1 MIILIFILTVCVY
14 ANIAHELD
22 DDKPLDYEPSISREL
37 IALHFLKNSIAP
49 LFRDSF
55 LQVSFAFEDCNTVT
69 LSVIND
75 PSYFFFHQALCGKM
89 KGMYINFAE
98 EDFFFEF
105 LIQLQKLMQS
115 K

>member
-49 LFRDSF
+49 LMTHNSLQLSF
-55 LQVSFAFEDCNTVT
+55 DFEECDNVR
-69 LSVIND
+69 LSAIKD
-75 PSYFFFHQALCGKM
+75 PSYILIHQAACGKM
-89 KGMYINFAE
+89 TGMHLDFSDENFL
-98 EDFFFEF
+98 FEF
-105 LIQLQKLMQS
+105 LIQLQKLMLS